1 MDVPKD
7 DDVNSQFTFT
17 YDDIKGTVHVVDH
30 QTGEEYDL
38 LKEDT
43 GWFDAEFKFD
53 VWLETNLTQML
64 RIGCAESSISAKLN
78 LIVNGRDVARYVST
92 NVYFLR
98 FQTCER
104 PSSPALSNEPRT
116 LSSSVLAL

>member
-1 MDVPKD
+1 MLLGFASFSIHHSTFRINSYLCALKSIETSNMDVPKD

-30 QTGEEYDL
+30 LTGEEYDL

-53 VWLETNLTQML
+53 V
-64 RIGCAESSISAKLN
+64 
-78 LIVNGRDVARYVST
+78 
-92 NVYFLR
+92 
-98 FQTCER
+98 
-104 PSSPALSNEPRT
+104 
-116 LSSSVLAL
+116 

>member
-1 MDVPKD
+1 MLNSQLSILNCQLLFIFAASKSIVKPKMDVPK

-30 QTGEEYDL
+30 LTGEEYDL

-53 VWLETNLTQML
+53 V
-64 RIGCAESSISAKLN
+64 
-78 LIVNGRDVARYVST
+78 
-92 NVYFLR
+92 
-98 FQTCER
+98 
-104 PSSPALSNEPRT
+104 
-116 LSSSVLAL
+116 

>member
-1 MDVPKD
+1 MLNGAKHSAFIIQNYLVFLHPQKKITPKMDVPK

-30 QTGEEYDL
+30 LTGEEYDL

-53 VWLETNLTQML
+53 V
-64 RIGCAESSISAKLN
+64 
-78 LIVNGRDVARYVST
+78 
-92 NVYFLR
+92 
-98 FQTCER
+98 
-104 PSSPALSNEPRT
+104 
-116 LSSSVLAL
+116 

>member
-1 MDVPKD
+1 MDVPK

-53 VWLETNLTQML
+53 VWFGNKSNT
-64 RIGCAESSISAKLN
+64 N
-78 LIVNGRDVARYVST
+78 LIVNLQIVS
-92 NVYFLR
+92 NR
-98 FQTCER
+98 INPKISEIEIR
-104 PSSPALSNEPRT
+104 MD
-116 LSSSVLAL
+116 SVQFG

>member
-1 MDVPKD
+1 MFPKKKKSLVLQPKIKATSKMDVPK

-53 VWLETNLTQML
+53 V
-64 RIGCAESSISAKLN
+64 
-78 LIVNGRDVARYVST
+78 
-92 NVYFLR
+92 
-98 FQTCER
+98 
-104 PSSPALSNEPRT
+104 
-116 LSSSVLAL
+116 

>member
-1 MDVPKD
+1 MAAAQTTCGCHNMTALQSELKNVYLCALKSLEKSEMDVPK

-53 VWLETNLTQML
+53 V
-64 RIGCAESSISAKLN
+64 
-78 LIVNGRDVARYVST
+78 
-92 NVYFLR
+92 
-98 FQTCER
+98 
-104 PSSPALSNEPRT
+104 
-116 LSSSVLAL
+116 

>member
-1 MDVPKD
+1 LRHSAFSIHNSELISIFALTKSIATSEMDVPK

-53 VWLETNLTQML
+53 V
-64 RIGCAESSISAKLN
+64 
-78 LIVNGRDVARYVST
+78 
-92 NVYFLR
+92 
-98 FQTCER
+98 
-104 PSSPALSNEPRT
+104 
-116 LSSSVLAL
+116 

>member
-1 MDVPKD
+1 MKNVYLCSPKSIATSEMDVPK

-53 VWLETNLTQML
+53 V
-64 RIGCAESSISAKLN
+64 
-78 LIVNGRDVARYVST
+78 
-92 NVYFLR
+92 
-98 FQTCER
+98 
-104 PSSPALSNEPRT
+104 
-116 LSSSVLAL
+116 

>member
-1 MDVPKD
+1 MLNASRHSAFSIHNSELISNFAPSKQKITSKMDVPK

-30 QTGEEYDL
+30 LTGEEYDL

-53 VWLETNLTQML
+53 V
-64 RIGCAESSISAKLN
+64 
-78 LIVNGRDVARYVST
+78 
-92 NVYFLR
+92 
-98 FQTCER
+98 
-104 PSSPALSNEPRT
+104 
-116 LSSSVLAL
+116 

>member
-1 MDVPKD
+1 MSMETVCDSEIFVFLQPQSVLTTKMDVPL

-30 QTGEEYDL
+30 LTGEEYDL

-53 VWLETNLTQML
+53 V
-64 RIGCAESSISAKLN
+64 
-78 LIVNGRDVARYVST
+78 
-92 NVYFLR
+92 
-98 FQTCER
+98 
-104 PSSPALSNEPRT
+104 
-116 LSSSVLAL
+116 

>member
-17 YDDIKGTVHVVDH
+17 SDDIKGTVHVVDH
-30 QTGEEYDL
+30 LTGEEYDL

-53 VWLETNLTQML
+53 V
-64 RIGCAESSISAKLN
+64 
-78 LIVNGRDVARYVST
+78 
-92 NVYFLR
+92 
-98 FQTCER
+98 
-104 PSSPALSNEPRT
+104 
-116 LSSSVLAL
+116 

>member
-1 MDVPKD
+1 MISIASLHSAFSIHNSELISIFATAKLQIASKMDVPKA

-30 QTGEEYDL
+30 LTGEEYDL

-53 VWLETNLTQML
+53 V
-64 RIGCAESSISAKLN
+64 
-78 LIVNGRDVARYVST
+78 
-92 NVYFLR
+92 
-98 FQTCER
+98 
-104 PSSPALSNEPRT
+104 
-116 LSSSVLAL
+116 

>member
-38 LKEDT
+38 LTEDT

-53 VWLETNLTQML
+53 V
-64 RIGCAESSISAKLN
+64 
-78 LIVNGRDVARYVST
+78 
-92 NVYFLR
+92 
-98 FQTCER
+98 
-104 PSSPALSNEPRT
+104 
-116 LSSSVLAL
+116 

>member
-1 MDVPKD
+1 MVDLLPRTKNLLILQPQKQVETSEMDVPK

-30 QTGEEYDL
+30 LTGEEYDL

-53 VWLETNLTQML
+53 V
-64 RIGCAESSISAKLN
+64 
-78 LIVNGRDVARYVST
+78 
-92 NVYFLR
+92 
-98 FQTCER
+98 
-104 PSSPALSNEPRT
+104 
-116 LSSSVLAL
+116 